1 MPLDEENLH
10 IVYIGRRAYHAEAT
24 IMDLMRQLDIIRDSI
39 AHIEHRYTEHRE
51 LLHHISCMSPVGD
64 CTSEIDYYINKIKDN
79 CKYE

>member
-1 MPLDEENLH
+1 MSDKENLH

-39 AHIEHRYTEHRE
+39 AHIERRYTEHRE
-51 LLHHISCMSPVGD
+51 LLCDISCMSPEGD